1 VKLYHKRVLFLF
13 YCLILV
19 LTVYSFVLIDPNLT
33 LINHNLWA
41 QIKEF
46 FINFGYLQREKSSRL
61 YLSLVALL
69 FIFYLYFVK
78 HYKKIN
84 IVSLI
89 VPLSFL
95 AIFSYPF
102 LSHDFFNYIFDAKIL
117 TYYHKNPYFFKAVDF
132 PQDLWPRFMH
142 WTHRTYPYG
151 PVFLVLSVIPSFFS
165 LGKFILNFLFFK
177 AFFCVFYILAT
188 YCLYKMNK
196 RYAIVFAANPLIII
210 EGLVAS
216 HNDLIAVCLAIIG
229 IYYLYRKKDKI
240 SRFFLL
246 ASSGIKYITLPLLFL
261 SRQRNKFGNKINL
274 VVFLGQL
281 AVLFYLCWQLEIQPW
296 YFLSLFALIP
306 FYEKLII
313 NLNIFFAGL
322 LFAYYPFV
330 RYGDWVNESIKMK
343 HNIIVVFFIIN
354 LGFVIGRELLRH
366 QKIG

>member
-1 VKLYHKRVLFLF
+1 
-13 YCLILV
+13 
-19 LTVYSFVLIDPNLT
+19 
-33 LINHNLWA
+33 
-41 QIKEF
+41 
-46 FINFGYLQREKSSRL
+46 
-61 YLSLVALL
+61 
-69 FIFYLYFVK
+69 
-78 HYKKIN
+78 
-84 IVSLI
+84 
-89 VPLSFL
+89 
-95 AIFSYPF
+95 
-102 LSHDFFNYIFDAKIL
+102 
-117 TYYHKNPYFFKAVDF
+117 
-132 PQDLWPRFMH
+132 
-142 WTHRTYPYG
+142 
-151 PVFLVLSVIPSFFS
+151 
-165 LGKFILNFLFFK
+165 
-177 AFFCVFYILAT
+177 
-188 YCLYKMNK
+188 MNK

-296 YFLSLFALIP
+296 YFLSLFALIS